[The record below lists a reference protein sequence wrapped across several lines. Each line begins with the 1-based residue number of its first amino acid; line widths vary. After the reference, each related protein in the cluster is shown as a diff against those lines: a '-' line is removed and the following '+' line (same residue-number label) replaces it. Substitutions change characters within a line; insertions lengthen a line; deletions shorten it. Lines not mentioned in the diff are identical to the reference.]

1 MQGIESSKSEEDPL
15 ARLRKTVE
23 NITKGGDEG
32 AVSRKR
38 TTQTETKVA
47 AETTRSLS
55 DKEN

>member
-15 ARLRKTVE
+15 AGLRKTLE

-38 TTQTETKVA
+38 TMQMETKVA
-47 AETTRSLS
+47 AETTWSSS